1 MRRARDRTPFGAV
14 APFLKI
20 SSARNRPPLACPALR
35 LKISR
40 GRTSAS
46 KSQRVAIRRD
56 GLLLLPPGL
65 VSWRSGQR
73 IFLCVVGDCLVLSAT
88 PRKSQNGRL
97 RSVRVKLVRVSVR
110 RQNPRRSAASS

>member
-20 SSARNRPPLACPALR
+20 SSARNRPPRACPTLR

-40 GRTSAS
+40 GRTPDSR
-46 KSQRVAIRRD
+46 SQRVAIRRD
-56 GLLLLPPGL
+56 GLLSFPPGL
-65 VSWRSGQR
+65 VSWRLGQR
-73 IFLCVVGDCLVLSAT
+73 IFLCFVDDCLVLSPT

-110 RQNPRRSAASS
+110 HQNPRCFAASR